1 MVIEHKALT
10 NISITGVI
18 SDMVLLEKITE
29 LLALHGIENVT
40 LVGALRSFADK
51 IKDYKASER
60 PVIIFQGLDQATQNE
75 MATICNFHFDEDLP
89 KIAITEAHE
98 SSETVPA
105 QADSVSVLPQPFRPG
120 SLLDLLAYCAKR
132 SQTSHAKKS
141 YKIAH
146 FTFAPALLTLTPKK
160 GEPIKLTEKE
170 RDVLLLL
177 LNTENHTIPREDL
190 LEIVWGYRSDTET
203 HTAETHIYR
212 LRQKIEK
219 DPSNPQIVLTVHEG
233 YELKV

>member
-1 MVIEHKALT
+1 MTTEHK
-10 NISITGVI
+10 NIIDIGVAGVI

-29 LLALHGIENVT
+29 LLALHGIENVI

-51 IKDYKASER
+51 IKGYKASER

-75 MATICNFHFDEDLP
+75 MFTICNFHFDEDLS
-89 KIAITEAHE
+89 KITITEADNND
-98 SSETVPA
+98 ETAPA
-105 QADSVSVLPQPFRPG
+105 QVDSVFVLPQPFRPG
-120 SLLDLLAYCAKR
+120 NLLDLLAYCAKR
-132 SQTSHAKKS
+132 AQTSHTKKS
-141 YKIAH
+141 YQIAH

-219 DPSNPQIVLTVHEG
+219 DPSNPQIVLTVPEG
-233 YELKV
+233 YELKI